1 MHGINEAVLLAQKI
15 NDKSRNREVVYM
27 EQVGIFVAEYAEWF
41 YRGSSVVI
49 LILLIYVLHR
59 IKKVERKSF
68 LMNEEIEKKLQKI
81 ENDRCVKQTEK
92 QAEKQ
97 IESRAQNTLEKEKQE
112 SDQDAES
119 VTVIR
124 DVIEEVFS

>member
-1 MHGINEAVLLAQKI
+1 
-15 NDKSRNREVVYM
+15 M
-27 EQVGIFVAEYAEWF
+27 EQIGIFIAEYAEWL
-41 YRGSSVVI
+41 YIGSGI
-49 LILLIYVLHR
+49 LMLILLIYVLHR

-68 LMNEEIEKKLQKI
+68 LMNEEIEKKLQQI

-97 IESRAQNTLEKEKQE
+97 IESREQNTLEKEKQE

>member
-1 MHGINEAVLLAQKI
+1 
-15 NDKSRNREVVYM
+15 M
-27 EQVGIFVAEYAEWF
+27 EQIGIFIAEYAEWL
-41 YRGSSVVI
+41 YIGSGI
-49 LILLIYVLHR
+49 LMLILLIYVLHR
-59 IKKVERKSF
+59 IKKVERRSF
-68 LMNEEIEKKLQKI
+68 LMNEEIEKKLQ
-81 ENDRCVKQTEK
+81 
-92 QAEKQ
+92 Q

>member
-1 MHGINEAVLLAQKI
+1 
-15 NDKSRNREVVYM
+15 M
-27 EQVGIFVAEYAEWF
+27 EQIGIFIAEYAEWL
-41 YRGSSVVI
+41 YIGSGI
-49 LILLIYVLHR
+49 LMLILLIYVLHR
-59 IKKVERKSF
+59 IKKVERRRF
-68 LMNEEIEKKLQKI
+68 LMNEEIEKKLQQI

>member
-1 MHGINEAVLLAQKI
+1 M
-15 NDKSRNREVVYM
+15 
-27 EQVGIFVAEYAEWF
+27 
-41 YRGSSVVI
+41 
-49 LILLIYVLHR
+49 
-59 IKKVERKSF
+59 ERKSF

-81 ENDRCVKQTEK
+81 ESDRCVKQTEK

>member
-1 MHGINEAVLLAQKI
+1 
-15 NDKSRNREVVYM
+15 
-27 EQVGIFVAEYAEWF
+27 
-41 YRGSSVVI
+41 
-49 LILLIYVLHR
+49 
-59 IKKVERKSF
+59 
-68 LMNEEIEKKLQKI
+68 MNEEIEKKLQQI

-92 QAEKQ
+92 QAGKQ

>member
-1 MHGINEAVLLAQKI
+1 
-15 NDKSRNREVVYM
+15 M
-27 EQVGIFVAEYAEWF
+27 EQIGILVEEYAEWVSV
-41 YRGSSVVI
+41 GSSVVM

-92 QAEKQ
+92 QEEKQ
-97 IESRAQNTLEKEKQE
+97 IESRAQNTLEREKQE

>member
-1 MHGINEAVLLAQKI
+1 
-15 NDKSRNREVVYM
+15 M
-27 EQVGIFVAEYAEWF
+27 EQIGIFIAEYAEWL
-41 YRGSSVVI
+41 YIGSGI
-49 LILLIYVLHR
+49 LMLILLIYVLLR

-68 LMNEEIEKKLQKI
+68 LMNEEIEKKLQQI

>member
-1 MHGINEAVLLAQKI
+1 
-15 NDKSRNREVVYM
+15 M
-27 EQVGIFVAEYAEWF
+27 EQMGTFMAEYAEWF
-41 YRGSSVVI
+41 YMGSSIVI

-68 LMNEEIEKKLQKI
+68 LMNEEIEKKLQQI

>member
-1 MHGINEAVLLAQKI
+1 
-15 NDKSRNREVVYM
+15 M
-27 EQVGIFVAEYAEWF
+27 EQIGIFIAEYAEWL
-41 YRGSSVVI
+41 YIGSGI
-49 LILLIYVLHR
+49 LMLILLIYVLHR

-68 LMNEEIEKKLQKI
+68 LMNEEIEKKLQ
-81 ENDRCVKQTEK
+81 
-92 QAEKQ
+92 Q

>member
-1 MHGINEAVLLAQKI
+1 
-15 NDKSRNREVVYM
+15 M
-27 EQVGIFVAEYAEWF
+27 EQIGIFIAEYAEWI
-41 YRGSSVVI
+41 YIGSGI
-49 LILLIYVLHR
+49 LMLILLIYVLPR
-59 IKKVERKSF
+59 IKKVERRSF
-68 LMNEEIEKKLQKI
+68 LMNEEIEKKLQQI

-119 VTVIR
+119 VTVIH

>member
-1 MHGINEAVLLAQKI
+1 MALYRKRYTDADPADLCITQ
-15 NDKSRNREVVYM
+15 DKKSGAEKLFDERRNR
-27 EQVGIFVAEYAEWF
+27 
-41 YRGSSVVI
+41 
-49 LILLIYVLHR
+49 
-59 IKKVERKSF
+59 
-68 LMNEEIEKKLQKI
+68 KKLQQI
-81 ENDRCVKQTEK
+81 ENDRCVKQAEK

-97 IESRAQNTLEKEKQE
+97 IKSRAQNTLEKEKQE